1 MSSKLYRR
9 GGAMAAS
16 ARPWVPSGGPV
27 SRAADPPAAP
37 DLDAQVQAAYQQG
50 VAAGEQAGA
59 QKAAAQLAPVLER
72 LSSVIEELAN
82 ARAQAR
88 RQAEESMVQLALA
101 VARRILMREIAMD
114 PEALLGLV
122 KAAVERIN
130 AREVH
135 RVRLAPQDAELVRQ
149 NRSFISLPP
158 SVEIAADPGLTPGS
172 ALFETARGEV
182 DASVQT
188 QLEEIQRGFAD
199 LVARRRR

>member
-1 MSSKLYRR
+1 MSCKLHRQ
-9 GGAMAAS
+9 GGAAAAS
-16 ARPWVPSGGPV
+16 ARLWVPSGDPVCRAGGPG
-27 SRAADPPAAP
+27 AP

-59 QKAAAQLAPVLER
+59 QKAAAQLAPAMQR
-72 LSSVIEELAN
+72 LSSVIQELAN

-88 RQAEESMVQLALA
+88 REAEESMVELALA
-101 VARRILMREIAMD
+101 VARRILMREIATD
-114 PEALLGLV
+114 PEAVLGLV
-122 KAAVERIN
+122 KSALERIN

-135 RVRLAPQDAELVRQ
+135 RLRLSPEDAEMVRQ
-149 NRSFISLPP
+149 NRDVISLPP
-158 SVEIAADPGLTPGS
+158 SVEIAADPGLKPGS